1 MSPVG
6 GDTPIVPVLGNDT
19 NELEIVQ
26 FGAALSPY
34 MLSDAE
40 KLAIRLDPGGAGAI
54 RQTLWELRPRL
65 ARYNRRE

>member
-26 FGAALSPY
+26 FGATLPPGQ
-34 MLSDAE
+34 LSDAE
-40 KLAIRLDPGGAGAI
+40 KLAFRLDPAGTAAI
-54 RQTLWELRPRL
+54 RESISELRPRM
-65 ARYNRRE
+65 ARYNR